1 MAPNLEPRSHS
12 SKRTYYLH
20 RDGSVTNTPT
30 PSHLLR
36 IRAASQ
42 DEAALRAM
50 ALETMLCVA
59 GIHLAFQD
67 GR

>member
-1 MAPNLEPRSHS
+1 MSIPTKGKQPP

-20 RDGSVTNTPT
+20 RDGSVSNAPA

-42 DEAALRAM
+42 DEAALKAM
-50 ALETMLCVA
+50 ALETMLRVA
-59 GIHLAFQD
+59 GVHFAFQK
-67 GR
+67 GE